1 MEHYDW
7 NDGWLFTPV
16 FDPAIVR
23 PECPELT
30 LEPVRLPHTVKALP
44 YNYCNENDYQKL
56 SGYRREFFAPK
67 EWEGRTVLLTFGAVA
82 HDATVFCNGRR
93 VFHHSCGYTAFT
105 VDLTSALHLG
115 QKNVV
120 AVRCDSRE
128 DLNIPP
134 FGGQMDFLTYGG
146 ICRAVCLDVKE
157 TAYLR
162 DIFIET
168 KAEGGFR
175 IYTATVGE
183 TVGCTLQAEIRSPSG
198 SRAFYTGE
206 LSLPITG
213 ALNSVHPWSIEHPT
227 LYTRTV
233 LLTFGAVAH
242 DATVFCNGRRVF
254 HHSCGYTAFTV
265 DLTSALHLGQK
276 NVVAVRCDSREDLN
290 IPPFGGQM
298 DFLTYGGICRAVC
311 LDVKEPAYL
320 RDIFIETKAE
330 GDFRIYTATVGE
342 TVGCTLQAEIRSP
355 SGSRAFY
362 TGELSLPIT
371 GALNSVHPWSIE
383 HPTLYTLTVRLIRPG
398 TGGLPDRV
406 LDEKSCRFGFRTLQF
421 VAGGL
426 YLNGQRVE
434 LRGLN
439 RRQSYAYQGYA
450 MPDSIQRLDAQLL
463 KKQLGCNA
471 VRLTT
476 PPSPAFLDACDELG
490 LLVFVEMPGWQHV
503 GDDIWK
509 AQALQNC
516 REMVC
521 QCRSHPS
528 IFLWG
533 VRVSGSADDENFYK
547 RTNETVRRLDP
558 TRPTAGTRSTRRS
571 QLLEDVYAYADY
583 SYHGRGVGC
592 EARTAVTPDTRKG
605 YLISEFEG
613 AQFPAKS
620 FDDEP
625 HRLAQ
630 ALRYAAVLNDTIAQQ
645 GVAGSF
651 GWCMTD
657 YNTHREFGSGDRIS
671 YQGVMDMFRSPKLS
685 AAVYASQKT
694 PRSPSD
700 IVLEISSS
708 MALGDHPGGFAG
720 ACWAFT
726 NAESLRL
733 YRDNDFVAEFTPD
746 RRGRFAAL
754 PHPPIEIHDFVGLL
768 LEKYEGIDRTAAP
781 QVAAILNE
789 MRRDAME
796 LSPLSRA
803 RMYSLRL
810 SWNELVQLYYKY
822 IGVLGSPAAV
832 YRFEAVWH
840 GRAVRTVV
848 KEPVQ
853 SVRLECTVHNPILTD
868 GPTWDCAAVSLRAID
883 QNGNLLPYCGEA
895 VQLSV
900 EGPLRILGP
909 SVVPL
914 RGGMAGTYL
923 ATTGEAGPARLHCRM
938 EGALDAEVSLTIR
951 CREE

>member
-157 TAYLR
+157 
-162 DIFIET
+162 
-168 KAEGGFR
+168 
-175 IYTATVGE
+175 
-183 TVGCTLQAEIRSPSG
+183 
-198 SRAFYTGE
+198 
-206 LSLPITG
+206 
-213 ALNSVHPWSIEHPT
+213 
-227 LYTRTV
+227 
-233 LLTFGAVAH
+233 
-242 DATVFCNGRRVF
+242 
-254 HHSCGYTAFTV
+254 
-265 DLTSALHLGQK
+265 
-276 NVVAVRCDSREDLN
+276 
-290 IPPFGGQM
+290 
-298 DFLTYGGICRAVC
+298 
-311 LDVKEPAYL
+311 PAYL

-355 SGSRAFY
+355 SGSRALY
-362 TGELSLPIT
+362 QGELSLPIVGT
-371 GALNSVHPWSIE
+371 LNGVHPWSLE
-383 HPTLYTLTVRLIRPG
+383 HPSLYTLTVRLIRPG
-398 TGGLPDRV
+398 TNGLPDRV
-406 LDEKSCRFGFRTLQF
+406 LDERSTRFGFRTLQF

-439 RRQSYAYQGYA
+439 RHQSYAYQGYA

-463 KKQLGCNA
+463 KKELGCNA
-471 VRLTT
+471 VRTSHC

-490 LLVFVEMPGWQHV
+490 ILVFTEMPGWQHL
-503 GDDIWK
+503 GDDTWK

-521 QCRSHPS
+521 QYRNHPS

-533 VRVSGSADDENFYK
+533 VRVSGSADDEAFYK

-558 TRPTAGTRSTRRS
+558 TRPTAGARSSRKS
-571 QLLEDVYAYADY
+571 QLLEDVYAYNDY
-583 SYHGRGVGC
+583 SYRGRGPGC
-592 EARTAVTPDTRKG
+592 EARGNVTPDTRKG
-605 YLISEFEG
+605 YLISEFG
-613 AQFPAKS
+613 GQQFPAKA

-630 ALRYAAVLNDTIAQQ
+630 ALRYAAVLNDSIAQQ

-657 YNTHREFGSGDRIS
+657 YNTHREFGSGDRVS
-671 YQGVMDMFRSPKLS
+671 YHGVMDLFRNPKLS

-694 PRSPSD
+694 PRAPSD
-700 IVLEISSS
+700 IVLEVSSG
-708 MALGDHPGGFAG
+708 MALGDLPGGIPV
-720 ACWAFT
+720 ACWVFT
-726 NAESLRL
+726 NAESVRL
-733 YRDNDFVAEFTPD
+733 YRDNDFVAEFAPD

-754 PHPPIEIHDFVGLL
+754 PHPPIEIQDFVGSRR
-768 LEKYEGIDRTAAP
+768 EKYEGLDRAAAP

-803 RMYSLRL
+803 RMLSLRL
-810 SWNELVQLYYKY
+810 SAQELLRMYYKY
-822 IGVLGSPAAV
+822 IGVLGSPTSV

-840 GRAVRTVV
+840 GRAVKTVIR
-848 KEPVQ
+848 EPVQ

-883 QNGNLLPYCGEA
+883 QNGNLLPYCSEA
-895 VQLSV
+895 VQLSA
-900 EGPLRILGP
+900 EGPVEILGP

-923 ATTGEAGPARLHCRM
+923 ATTGEAGRAVLHCKM
-938 EGALDAEVSLTIR
+938 EGALDTEAVLTIR
-951 CREE
+951 CREESRA

>member
-7 NDGWLFTPV
+7 NDGWLFAPVFTPALVQPDRTEELTPV
-16 FDPAIVR
+16 RV
-23 PECPELT
+23 
-30 LEPVRLPHTVKALP
+30 PHTVKPLP
-44 YNYCNENDYQKL
+44 YNYCNENDYQRL
-56 SGYRREFFAPK
+56 SGYRKEFFAPK

-93 VFHHSCGYTAFT
+93 MFHHGCGYTAFT
-105 VDLTSALHLG
+105 VDLTAALRLG

-134 FGGQMDFLTYGG
+134 FGGQLDGLTYGG
-146 ICRAVCLDVKE
+146 IYRAVSLDIKE
-157 TAYLR
+157 PAYLR
-162 DIFIET
+162 DIFIEA
-168 KAEGGFR
+168 KAEGDFR
-175 IYTATVGE
+175 IYSSTVGE

-198 SRAFYTGE
+198 SRALYQGE
-206 LSLPITG
+206 LSLPIVGT
-213 ALNSVHPWSIEHPT
+213 LNGVHPWSLEHP
-227 LYTRTV
+227 
-233 LLTFGAVAH
+233 
-242 DATVFCNGRRVF
+242 
-254 HHSCGYTAFTV
+254 S
-265 DLTSALHLGQK
+265 
-276 NVVAVRCDSREDLN
+276 
-290 IPPFGGQM
+290 
-298 DFLTYGGICRAVC
+298 
-311 LDVKEPAYL
+311 
-320 RDIFIETKAE
+320 
-330 GDFRIYTATVGE
+330 
-342 TVGCTLQAEIRSP
+342 
-355 SGSRAFY
+355 
-362 TGELSLPIT
+362 
-371 GALNSVHPWSIE
+371 
-383 HPTLYTLTVRLIRPG
+383 LYTLTVRLIRPG
-398 TGGLPDRV
+398 TNGLPDRV
-406 LDEKSCRFGFRTLQF
+406 LDERSTRFGFRTLQF

-439 RRQSYAYQGYA
+439 RHQSYAYQGYA

-463 KKQLGCNA
+463 KKELGCNA
-471 VRLTT
+471 VRTSHC

-490 LLVFVEMPGWQHV
+490 ILVFTEMPGWQHL
-503 GDDIWK
+503 GDDTWK

-521 QCRSHPS
+521 QYRNHPS

-533 VRVSGSADDENFYK
+533 VRVSGSADDEAFYK

-558 TRPTAGTRSTRRS
+558 TRPTAGARSSRKS
-571 QLLEDVYAYADY
+571 QLLEDVYAYNDY
-583 SYHGRGVGC
+583 SYRGRGPGC
-592 EARTAVTPDTRKG
+592 EARGNVTPDTRKG
-605 YLISEFEG
+605 YLISEFG
-613 AQFPAKS
+613 GQQFPAKA

-630 ALRYAAVLNDTIAQQ
+630 ALRYAAVLNDSIAQQ

-671 YQGVMDMFRSPKLS
+671 YHGVMDLFRNPKLS

-694 PRSPSD
+694 PRAPSD
-700 IVLEISSS
+700 IVLEVSSG
-708 MALGDHPGGFAG
+708 MALGDLPGGIPV
-720 ACWAFT
+720 ACWVFT
-726 NAESLRL
+726 NAESVRL
-733 YRDNDFVAEFTPD
+733 YRDNDFVAEFAPD

-754 PHPPIEIHDFVGLL
+754 PHPPIEIQDFVGSL
-768 LEKYEGIDRTAAP
+768 LEKYEGLDRAAAP

-803 RMYSLRL
+803 RMLSLRL
-810 SWNELVQLYYKY
+810 SAQELLRMYYKY
-822 IGVLGSPAAV
+822 IGVLGSPTSV

-840 GRAVRTVV
+840 GRAVKTVIR
-848 KEPVQ
+848 EPVQ

-883 QNGNLLPYCGEA
+883 QNGNLLPYCSEA

-900 EGPLRILGP
+900 EGPVEILGP

-923 ATTGEAGPARLHCRM
+923 ATTGEAGRAVLHCKM
-938 EGALDAEVSLTIR
+938 EGALDTEAVLTIR
-951 CREE
+951 CREESRA

>member
-7 NDGWLFTPV
+7 NDGWQFTPV

-23 PECPELT
+23 PESPELE
-30 LEPVRLPHTVKALP
+30 LEEVRLPHTVRILP

-56 SGYRREFFAPK
+56 SGYRREFFAPR

-120 AVRCDSRE
+120 AIRCDSRE

-227 LYTRTV
+227 LYT
-233 LLTFGAVAH
+233 
-242 DATVFCNGRRVF
+242 
-254 HHSCGYTAFTV
+254 
-265 DLTSALHLGQK
+265 
-276 NVVAVRCDSREDLN
+276 
-290 IPPFGGQM
+290 
-298 DFLTYGGICRAVC
+298 
-311 LDVKEPAYL
+311 
-320 RDIFIETKAE
+320 
-330 GDFRIYTATVGE
+330 
-342 TVGCTLQAEIRSP
+342 
-355 SGSRAFY
+355 
-362 TGELSLPIT
+362 
-371 GALNSVHPWSIE
+371 
-383 HPTLYTLTVRLIRPG
+383 LTVRLIRPG
-398 TGGLPDRV
+398 TSGLPDRV

-439 RRQSYAYQGYA
+439 RPQSYAYQGYA

-471 VRLTT
+471 VRLTM

-490 LLVFVEMPGWQHV
+490 LLVFVEMPGWQYV

-533 VRVSGSADDENFYK
+533 VRVCGSADDESFYK

-571 QLLEDVYAYADY
+571 QLLEDVYAYTDY
-583 SYHGRGVGC
+583 SYRGRGVGC
-592 EARTAVTPDTRKG
+592 EARTAVTPDPRKG

-613 AQFPAKS
+613 AQFPAKP

-671 YQGVMDMFRSPKLS
+671 YQGVMDLFRNPKLS
-685 AAVYASQKT
+685 AAVYASQKL

-700 IVLEISSS
+700 IVLEVSST
-708 MALGDHPGGFAG
+708 MALGDHPGGSAG

-726 NAESLRL
+726 NADSLRF
-733 YRDNDFVAEFTPD
+733 YRDNDFVAEFAPD

-768 LEKYEGIDRTAAP
+768 LEKYEGLDRAAAP

-810 SWNELVQLYYKY
+810 SWNELLQLYYKY
-822 IGVLGSPAAV
+822 IGVLGSPSAV

-923 ATTGEAGPARLHCRM
+923 ATTGEAGPARLRCRM
-938 EGALDAEVSLTIR
+938 EGALDTEASLTIR
-951 CREE
+951 RREEERG

>member
-7 NDGWLFTPV
+7 NDGWLFAPT

-23 PECPELT
+23 PECTGVE
-30 LEPVRLPHTVKALP
+30 LEPVRLPHTVKTLP
-44 YNYCNENDYQKL
+44 YNYCNENEYQRV

-67 EWEGRTVLLTFGAVA
+67 EWQGRTVLLTFGAVA

-93 VFHHSCGYTAFT
+93 VFHHGCGYTAFT
-105 VDLTSALHLG
+105 VDLTESLLLG

-134 FGGQMDFLTYGG
+134 FGGQIDFLTYGG
-146 ICRAVCLDVKE
+146 IYRAV
-157 TAYLR
+157 
-162 DIFIET
+162 
-168 KAEGGFR
+168 
-175 IYTATVGE
+175 
-183 TVGCTLQAEIRSPSG
+183 S
-198 SRAFYTGE
+198 
-206 LSLPITG
+206 
-213 ALNSVHPWSIEHPT
+213 
-227 LYTRTV
+227 
-233 LLTFGAVAH
+233 
-242 DATVFCNGRRVF
+242 
-254 HHSCGYTAFTV
+254 
-265 DLTSALHLGQK
+265 
-276 NVVAVRCDSREDLN
+276 
-290 IPPFGGQM
+290 
-298 DFLTYGGICRAVC
+298 

-320 RDIFIETKAE
+320 RDIFIESQAE
-330 GDFRIYTATVGE
+330 GDFRIYSSTVGE
-342 TVGCTLQAEIRSP
+342 TIGCTLQAEIRSP
-355 SGSRAFY
+355 AGSRALY
-362 TGELSLPIT
+362 SGELSLPIVGT
-371 GALNSVHPWSIE
+371 LNGVHPWSVE
-383 HPTLYTLTVRLIRPG
+383 HPFLYTLTVRLIRPG
-398 TGGLPDRV
+398 TSGLPDRV
-406 LDEKSCRFGFRTLQF
+406 LDEKSTRFGFRTIQF
-421 VAGGL
+421 VAGGF

-439 RRQSYAYQGYA
+439 RHQSYAYQGYA

-490 LLVFVEMPGWQHV
+490 LLVFMEMPGWQHV

-533 VRVSGSADDENFYK
+533 VRVSGSADDESFYK

-613 AQFPAKS
+613 AQFPAKP

-671 YQGVMDMFRSPKLS
+671 YQGVMDMFRNPKLS

-789 MRRDAME
+789 MRRDSME

-923 ATTGEAGPARLHCRM
+923 ATTGEAGPAKLHCRM
-938 EGALDAEVSLTIR
+938 EGALDTEVSLTIR

>member
-67 EWEGRTVLLTFGAVA
+67 EWEG
-82 HDATVFCNGRR
+82 
-93 VFHHSCGYTAFT
+93 
-105 VDLTSALHLG
+105 
-115 QKNVV
+115 
-120 AVRCDSRE
+120 
-128 DLNIPP
+128 
-134 FGGQMDFLTYGG
+134 
-146 ICRAVCLDVKE
+146 
-157 TAYLR
+157 
-162 DIFIET
+162 
-168 KAEGGFR
+168 
-175 IYTATVGE
+175 
-183 TVGCTLQAEIRSPSG
+183 
-198 SRAFYTGE
+198 
-206 LSLPITG
+206 
-213 ALNSVHPWSIEHPT
+213 
-227 LYTRTV
+227 RTV

-398 TGGLPDRV
+398 TSGLPDRV

-533 VRVSGSADDENFYK
+533 VRVSGSADDESFYK

-571 QLLEDVYAYADY
+571 QLLEDVYAYTDY

-613 AQFPAKS
+613 AQFPAKP

-671 YQGVMDMFRSPKLS
+671 YQGVMDMFRNPKLS

-789 MRRDAME
+789 MRRDSME

-868 GPTWDCAAVSLRAID
+868 GPTWDCAAVGLRAID

-900 EGPLRILGP
+900 EGPLRLLGP

-923 ATTGEAGPARLHCRM
+923 ATTGEAGPAKLHCRM
-938 EGALDAEVSLTIR
+938 EGALDTEVSLTIR

>member
-7 NDGWLFTPV
+7 NDGWLFAPV
-16 FDPAIVR
+16 FTPALVQPDR
-23 PECPELT
+23 AEELI
-30 LEPVRLPHTVKALP
+30 PVRVPHTVKPLP
-44 YNYCNENDYQKL
+44 YNYCNENDYQRL
-56 SGYRREFFAPK
+56 SGYRKEFFAPK

-93 VFHHSCGYTAFT
+93 MFHHGCGYTAFT
-105 VDLTSALHLG
+105 VDLTAALRLG

-134 FGGQMDFLTYGG
+134 FGGQLDGLTYGG
-146 ICRAVCLDVKE
+146 IYRAVSLDIKE
-157 TAYLR
+157 PAYLR
-162 DIFIET
+162 DIFIEA
-168 KAEGGFR
+168 KAEGDFR
-175 IYTATVGE
+175 IYSSTVGE

-198 SRAFYTGE
+198 SRALYQGE
-206 LSLPITG
+206 LSLPIVGT
-213 ALNSVHPWSIEHPT
+213 LNGVHPWSLEHP
-227 LYTRTV
+227 
-233 LLTFGAVAH
+233 
-242 DATVFCNGRRVF
+242 
-254 HHSCGYTAFTV
+254 S
-265 DLTSALHLGQK
+265 
-276 NVVAVRCDSREDLN
+276 
-290 IPPFGGQM
+290 
-298 DFLTYGGICRAVC
+298 
-311 LDVKEPAYL
+311 
-320 RDIFIETKAE
+320 
-330 GDFRIYTATVGE
+330 
-342 TVGCTLQAEIRSP
+342 
-355 SGSRAFY
+355 
-362 TGELSLPIT
+362 
-371 GALNSVHPWSIE
+371 
-383 HPTLYTLTVRLIRPG
+383 LYTLTVRLIRPG
-398 TGGLPDRV
+398 TNGLPDRV
-406 LDEKSCRFGFRTLQF
+406 LDERSTRFGFRTLQF

-439 RRQSYAYQGYA
+439 RHQSYAYQGYA

-463 KKQLGCNA
+463 KKELGCNA
-471 VRLTT
+471 VRTSHC

-490 LLVFVEMPGWQHV
+490 ILVFTEMPGWQHL
-503 GDDIWK
+503 GDDTWK

-521 QCRSHPS
+521 QYRNHPS

-533 VRVSGSADDENFYK
+533 VRVSGSADDEAFYK

-558 TRPTAGTRSTRRS
+558 TRPTAGARSSRKS
-571 QLLEDVYAYADY
+571 QLLEDVYAYNDY
-583 SYHGRGVGC
+583 SYRGRGPGC
-592 EARTAVTPDTRKG
+592 EARGNVTPDTRKG
-605 YLISEFEG
+605 YLISEFG
-613 AQFPAKS
+613 GQQFPAKA

-630 ALRYAAVLNDTIAQQ
+630 ALRYAAVLNDSIAQQ

-657 YNTHREFGSGDRIS
+657 YNTHREFGSGDRVS
-671 YQGVMDMFRSPKLS
+671 YHGVMDLFRNPKLS

-694 PRSPSD
+694 PRAPSD
-700 IVLEISSS
+700 IVLEVSSG
-708 MALGDHPGGFAG
+708 MALGDLPGGIPV
-720 ACWAFT
+720 ACWVFT
-726 NAESLRL
+726 NAESVRL
-733 YRDNDFVAEFTPD
+733 YRDNDFVAEFAPD

-754 PHPPIEIHDFVGLL
+754 PHPPIEIQDFVGSL
-768 LEKYEGIDRTAAP
+768 LEKYEGLDRAAAP

-803 RMYSLRL
+803 RMLSFRL
-810 SWNELVQLYYKY
+810 SAQELLRMYYKY
-822 IGVLGSPAAV
+822 IGVLGSPTSV

-840 GRAVRTVV
+840 GRAVKTVIR
-848 KEPVQ
+848 EPVQ

-883 QNGNLLPYCGEA
+883 QNGNLLPYCSEA

-900 EGPLRILGP
+900 EGPVEILGP

-923 ATTGEAGPARLHCRM
+923 ATTGEAGRAVLHCKM
-938 EGALDAEVSLTIR
+938 EGALDTEAVLTIR
-951 CREE
+951 CREESRA

>member
-134 FGGQMDFLTYGG
+134 FGGQVDFLTYGG

-157 TAYLR
+157 PAYLR

-227 LYTRTV
+227 LYT
-233 LLTFGAVAH
+233 
-242 DATVFCNGRRVF
+242 
-254 HHSCGYTAFTV
+254 
-265 DLTSALHLGQK
+265 
-276 NVVAVRCDSREDLN
+276 
-290 IPPFGGQM
+290 
-298 DFLTYGGICRAVC
+298 
-311 LDVKEPAYL
+311 
-320 RDIFIETKAE
+320 
-330 GDFRIYTATVGE
+330 
-342 TVGCTLQAEIRSP
+342 
-355 SGSRAFY
+355 
-362 TGELSLPIT
+362 
-371 GALNSVHPWSIE
+371 
-383 HPTLYTLTVRLIRPG
+383 LTVRLIRPG
-398 TGGLPDRV
+398 TGSLPDRV

-471 VRLTT
+471 VRLTA

-533 VRVSGSADDENFYK
+533 VRVSGSADDESFYK

-571 QLLEDVYAYADY
+571 QLLEDVYAYTDY

-700 IVLEISSS
+700 IVLEVSSS

-733 YRDNDFVAEFTPD
+733 YRDNDFVAEFAPD

-768 LEKYEGIDRTAAP
+768 LEKYEGLDRTAAP

-923 ATTGEAGPARLHCRM
+923 ATTGEAGPAKLHCRM
-938 EGALDAEVSLTIR
+938 EGALDTEASLTIR

>member
-1 MEHYDW
+1 M
-7 NDGWLFTPV
+7 
-16 FDPAIVR
+16 
-23 PECPELT
+23 
-30 LEPVRLPHTVKALP
+30 
-44 YNYCNENDYQKL
+44 
-56 SGYRREFFAPK
+56 
-67 EWEGRTVLLTFGAVA
+67 
-82 HDATVFCNGRR
+82 
-93 VFHHSCGYTAFT
+93 
-105 VDLTSALHLG
+105 
-115 QKNVV
+115 
-120 AVRCDSRE
+120 
-128 DLNIPP
+128 
-134 FGGQMDFLTYGG
+134 
-146 ICRAVCLDVKE
+146 
-157 TAYLR
+157 
-162 DIFIET
+162 
-168 KAEGGFR
+168 
-175 IYTATVGE
+175 
-183 TVGCTLQAEIRSPSG
+183 
-198 SRAFYTGE
+198 
-206 LSLPITG
+206 
-213 ALNSVHPWSIEHPT
+213 
-227 LYTRTV
+227 
-233 LLTFGAVAH
+233 
-242 DATVFCNGRRVF
+242 
-254 HHSCGYTAFTV
+254 
-265 DLTSALHLGQK
+265 
-276 NVVAVRCDSREDLN
+276 
-290 IPPFGGQM
+290 
-298 DFLTYGGICRAVC
+298 
-311 LDVKEPAYL
+311 
-320 RDIFIETKAE
+320 
-330 GDFRIYTATVGE
+330 
-342 TVGCTLQAEIRSP
+342 
-355 SGSRAFY
+355 
-362 TGELSLPIT
+362 
-371 GALNSVHPWSIE
+371 
-383 HPTLYTLTVRLIRPG
+383 
-398 TGGLPDRV
+398 
-406 LDEKSCRFGFRTLQF
+406 
-421 VAGGL
+421 
-426 YLNGQRVE
+426 E

-439 RRQSYAYQGYA
+439 RPQSYAYQGYA

-471 VRLTT
+471 VRLTM

-490 LLVFVEMPGWQHV
+490 LLVFVEMPGWQYV

-533 VRVSGSADDENFYK
+533 VRVCGSADDESFYK

-571 QLLEDVYAYADY
+571 QLLEDVYAYTDY
-583 SYHGRGVGC
+583 SYRGRGVGC
-592 EARTAVTPDTRKG
+592 EARTAVTPDPRKG

-613 AQFPAKS
+613 AQFPAKP

-671 YQGVMDMFRSPKLS
+671 YQGVMDLFRNPKLS
-685 AAVYASQKT
+685 AAVYASQKL

-700 IVLEISSS
+700 IVLEVSST
-708 MALGDHPGGFAG
+708 MAPGDHPGGFAG

-726 NAESLRL
+726 NADSLRF
-733 YRDNDFVAEFTPD
+733 YRDNDFVAEFAPD

-768 LEKYEGIDRTAAP
+768 LEKYEGLDRAAAP

-810 SWNELVQLYYKY
+810 SWNELLQLYYKY
-822 IGVLGSPAAV
+822 IGVLGSPSAV

-909 SVVPL
+909 CVVPL

-923 ATTGEAGPARLHCRM
+923 ATTGEAGPARLRCRM
-938 EGALDAEVSLTIR
+938 EGALDTEASLTIR
-951 CREE
+951 RREEERG

>member
-67 EWEGRTVLLTFGAVA
+67 EWEG
-82 HDATVFCNGRR
+82 
-93 VFHHSCGYTAFT
+93 
-105 VDLTSALHLG
+105 
-115 QKNVV
+115 
-120 AVRCDSRE
+120 
-128 DLNIPP
+128 
-134 FGGQMDFLTYGG
+134 
-146 ICRAVCLDVKE
+146 
-157 TAYLR
+157 
-162 DIFIET
+162 
-168 KAEGGFR
+168 
-175 IYTATVGE
+175 
-183 TVGCTLQAEIRSPSG
+183 
-198 SRAFYTGE
+198 
-206 LSLPITG
+206 
-213 ALNSVHPWSIEHPT
+213 
-227 LYTRTV
+227 RTV

-398 TGGLPDRV
+398 TGGLPDRA

-533 VRVSGSADDENFYK
+533 VRVSGSADDESFYK

-571 QLLEDVYAYADY
+571 QLLEDVYAYTDY

-768 LEKYEGIDRTAAP
+768 LEKYEGLDRTAAP

-938 EGALDAEVSLTIR
+938 EGALDTEVSLTIR

>member
-67 EWEGRTVLLTFGAVA
+67 EWEG
-82 HDATVFCNGRR
+82 
-93 VFHHSCGYTAFT
+93 
-105 VDLTSALHLG
+105 
-115 QKNVV
+115 
-120 AVRCDSRE
+120 
-128 DLNIPP
+128 
-134 FGGQMDFLTYGG
+134 
-146 ICRAVCLDVKE
+146 
-157 TAYLR
+157 
-162 DIFIET
+162 
-168 KAEGGFR
+168 
-175 IYTATVGE
+175 
-183 TVGCTLQAEIRSPSG
+183 
-198 SRAFYTGE
+198 
-206 LSLPITG
+206 
-213 ALNSVHPWSIEHPT
+213 
-227 LYTRTV
+227 RTV

-398 TGGLPDRV
+398 TGGLPDRA

-533 VRVSGSADDENFYK
+533 VRVSGSTDDESFYK

-613 AQFPAKS
+613 AQFPAKP

-789 MRRDAME
+789 MRRDSME

-923 ATTGEAGPARLHCRM
+923 ATTGEAGPAKLHCRM
-938 EGALDAEVSLTIR
+938 EGALDTEVSLTIR

>member
-7 NDGWLFTPV
+7 NDGWQFTPV

-23 PECPELT
+23 PESPELE
-30 LEPVRLPHTVKALP
+30 LEEVRLPHTVKTLP

-56 SGYRREFFAPK
+56 SGYRREFFAPR

-162 DIFIET
+162 DILIET
-168 KAEGGFR
+168 KAEGG
-175 IYTATVGE
+175 
-183 TVGCTLQAEIRSPSG
+183 
-198 SRAFYTGE
+198 
-206 LSLPITG
+206 
-213 ALNSVHPWSIEHPT
+213 
-227 LYTRTV
+227 
-233 LLTFGAVAH
+233 
-242 DATVFCNGRRVF
+242 
-254 HHSCGYTAFTV
+254 
-265 DLTSALHLGQK
+265 
-276 NVVAVRCDSREDLN
+276 
-290 IPPFGGQM
+290 
-298 DFLTYGGICRAVC
+298 
-311 LDVKEPAYL
+311 
-320 RDIFIETKAE
+320 
-330 GDFRIYTATVGE
+330 FRIYTATVGE

-439 RRQSYAYQGYA
+439 RPQSYAYQGYA

-471 VRLTT
+471 VRLTM

-490 LLVFVEMPGWQHV
+490 LLVFVEMPGWQYV

-533 VRVSGSADDENFYK
+533 VRVSGSADDESFYK

-605 YLISEFEG
+605 YLISEFEWQTG
-613 AQFPAKS
+613 FFPC
-620 FDDEP
+620 P
-625 HRLAQ
+625 
-630 ALRYAAVLNDTIAQQ
+630 
-645 GVAGSF
+645 
-651 GWCMTD
+651 C
-657 YNTHREFGSGDRIS
+657 
-671 YQGVMDMFRSPKLS
+671 
-685 AAVYASQKT
+685 
-694 PRSPSD
+694 
-700 IVLEISSS
+700 
-708 MALGDHPGGFAG
+708 
-720 ACWAFT
+720 
-726 NAESLRL
+726 L
-733 YRDNDFVAEFTPD
+733 Y
-746 RRGRFAAL
+746 
-754 PHPPIEIHDFVGLL
+754 
-768 LEKYEGIDRTAAP
+768 
-781 QVAAILNE
+781 
-789 MRRDAME
+789 
-796 LSPLSRA
+796 
-803 RMYSLRL
+803 
-810 SWNELVQLYYKY
+810 
-822 IGVLGSPAAV
+822 
-832 YRFEAVWH
+832 
-840 GRAVRTVV
+840 
-848 KEPVQ
+848 
-853 SVRLECTVHNPILTD
+853 C
-868 GPTWDCAAVSLRAID
+868 
-883 QNGNLLPYCGEA
+883 
-895 VQLSV
+895 
-900 EGPLRILGP
+900 
-909 SVVPL
+909 
-914 RGGMAGTYL
+914 
-923 ATTGEAGPARLHCRM
+923 
-938 EGALDAEVSLTIR
+938 
-951 CREE
+951 

>member
-67 EWEGRTVLLTFGAVA
+67 EWEG
-82 HDATVFCNGRR
+82 
-93 VFHHSCGYTAFT
+93 
-105 VDLTSALHLG
+105 
-115 QKNVV
+115 
-120 AVRCDSRE
+120 
-128 DLNIPP
+128 
-134 FGGQMDFLTYGG
+134 
-146 ICRAVCLDVKE
+146 
-157 TAYLR
+157 
-162 DIFIET
+162 
-168 KAEGGFR
+168 
-175 IYTATVGE
+175 
-183 TVGCTLQAEIRSPSG
+183 
-198 SRAFYTGE
+198 
-206 LSLPITG
+206 
-213 ALNSVHPWSIEHPT
+213 
-227 LYTRTV
+227 RTV

-533 VRVSGSADDENFYK
+533 VRVSGSADDESFYK
-547 RTNETVRRLDP
+547 RTNEAIHRLDP
-558 TRPTAGTRSTRRS
+558 TRPTPQPASGRCLRLCRLLLPRARRR
-571 QLLEDVYAYADY
+571 V
-583 SYHGRGVGC
+583 RG
-592 EARTAVTPDTRKG
+592 
-605 YLISEFEG
+605 
-613 AQFPAKS
+613 
-620 FDDEP
+620 P
-625 HRLAQ
+625 HRRHPRHPERLSHQRIRGCPVPGQ
-630 ALRYAAVLNDTIAQQ
+630 ALRRRA
-645 GVAGSF
+645 
-651 GWCMTD
+651 
-657 YNTHREFGSGDRIS
+657 
-671 YQGVMDMFRSPKLS
+671 P
-685 AAVYASQKT
+685 
-694 PRSPSD
+694 P
-700 IVLEISSS
+700 
-708 MALGDHPGGFAG
+708 PG
-720 ACWAFT
+720 
-726 NAESLRL
+726 
-733 YRDNDFVAEFTPD
+733 
-746 RRGRFAAL
+746 
-754 PHPPIEIHDFVGLL
+754 
-768 LEKYEGIDRTAAP
+768 
-781 QVAAILNE
+781 
-789 MRRDAME
+789 
-796 LSPLSRA
+796 
-803 RMYSLRL
+803 
-810 SWNELVQLYYKY
+810 
-822 IGVLGSPAAV
+822 
-832 YRFEAVWH
+832 
-840 GRAVRTVV
+840 
-848 KEPVQ
+848 
-853 SVRLECTVHNPILTD
+853 
-868 GPTWDCAAVSLRAID
+868 
-883 QNGNLLPYCGEA
+883 
-895 VQLSV
+895 
-900 EGPLRILGP
+900 
-909 SVVPL
+909 
-914 RGGMAGTYL
+914 
-923 ATTGEAGPARLHCRM
+923 AGPALRRRPQRHHRSAGRGGQLRLVHDRLQHPPRIRQRRPHQLSGCDGHVPQPEAFCRRLRQP
-938 EGALDAEVSLTIR
+938 EDAPLPF
-951 CREE
+951 